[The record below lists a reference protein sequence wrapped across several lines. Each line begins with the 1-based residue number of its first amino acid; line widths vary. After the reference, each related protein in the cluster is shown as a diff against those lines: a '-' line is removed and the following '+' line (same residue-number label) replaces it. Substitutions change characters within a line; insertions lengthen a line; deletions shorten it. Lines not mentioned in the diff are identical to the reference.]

1 MTFKAFYEKLEEPVK
16 WYHGT
21 STKIE
26 RFSDEFVGNGVDQ
39 NGPGIYFSNN
49 LEDAASYSKKT
60 GNSGFLYEVELNFK
74 KLVPQKGSAKK
85 SEVDSMIRWAE
96 DYETKLMDWGSEEL
110 KTNYN
115 LFIKSLKNEEN
126 PLEVFQSIWY
136 NLYRYQPIDFV
147 RNMVTLGY
155 DGFIVKRGFMNV
167 SHAIVYNPK
176 IIRVIETF

>member
-1 MTFKAFYEKLEEPVK
+1 
-16 WYHGT
+16 
-21 STKIE
+21 
-26 RFSDEFVGNGVDQ
+26 
-39 NGPGIYFSNN
+39 
-49 LEDAASYSKKT
+49 
-60 GNSGFLYEVELNFK
+60 
-74 KLVPQKGSAKK
+74 
-85 SEVDSMIRWAE
+85 
-96 DYETKLMDWGSEEL
+96 MDWGSEDL

-136 NLYRYQPIDFV
+136 SLYRYQPIDFV

-176 IIRVIETF
+176 IIRVM